1 MTHCNHCILA
11 PRNLEKHM
19 ITIHHLGVSQS
30 DRVVWLMEELN
41 LPYELKWYDR
51 GADFLA
57 PAEYRALH
65 PVGTAPIIV
74 DGDLVMAESTAIVE
88 YISQRHGGG
97 RLSVPVSD
105 PNYPHY
111 LFWMQFNNNLQ
122 SVLFIKLAFQSTGT
136 TPGADN
142 PMMATTQRR
151 EDGIYRALEQRLGES
166 DYLGGREFQLRG
178 YHVDVQSHLAGHA
191 GCADHRRQPAQYQ
204 SLCGARHG
212 KAGLSEG
219 DVHSRARG
227 DQARCLTHSLRHR
240 WLLAVCCV
248 RAPRFT
254 HSPTAGNVTGQFCR
268 M

>member
-1 MTHCNHCILA
+1 
-11 PRNLEKHM
+11 M

-30 DRVVWLMEELN
+30 DRIVWLMEELN

-57 PAEYRALH
+57 PPEYRALH

-97 RLSVPVSD
+97 CLSVPVSD

-111 LFWMQFNNNLQ
+111 LFWMHFNNNLQ
-122 SVLFIKLAFQSTGT
+122 SVLFIKLAFQSTGA
-136 TPGADN
+136 TPAADN

-166 DYLGGREFQLRG
+166 DYLGGAHF
-178 YHVDVQSHLAGHA
+178 S
-191 GCADHRRQPAQYQ
+191 CADIMSVFNLT
-204 SLCGARHG
+204 SLTMLGARAVDDSLPNT
-212 KAGLSEG
+212 KAYVER
-219 DVHSRARG
+219 VTARP
-227 DQARCLTHSLRHR
+227 AYIK
-240 WLLAVCCV
+240 AM
-248 RAPRFT
+248 AI
-254 HSPTAGNVTGQFCR
+254 AGPAATRPGA
-268 M
+268 

>member
-1 MTHCNHCILA
+1 
-11 PRNLEKHM
+11 M

-57 PAEYRALH
+57 PPEYRALH

-97 RLSVPVSD
+97 CLSVPVSD

-122 SVLFIKLAFQSTGT
+122 SVLFIKLAFQSMGT

-166 DYLGGREFQLRG
+166 DYLGGANF
-178 YHVDVQSHLAGHA
+178 S
-191 GCADHRRQPAQYQ
+191 CADIMSMFNLT
-204 SLCGARHG
+204 SLSMLGARTIDDSLPNT
-212 KAGLSEG
+212 KAYVERVS
-219 DVHSRARG
+219 
-227 DQARCLTHSLRHR
+227 
-240 WLLAVCCV
+240 V
-248 RAPRFT
+248 RPAYKKAMSIAGPAATR
-254 HSPTAGNVTGQFCR
+254 PTA
-268 M
+268 

>member
-1 MTHCNHCILA
+1 
-11 PRNLEKHM
+11 M

-41 LPYELKWYDR
+41 LPYELQWYDR

-57 PAEYRALH
+57 PPEYRALH
-65 PVGTAPIIV
+65 PAGTAPIIV

-97 RLSVPVSD
+97 CLSVPVSD

-151 EDGIYRALEQRLGES
+151 EDGIYRALEQRLGDS
-166 DYLGGREFQLRG
+166 DYLGGPNF
-178 YHVDVQSHLAGHA
+178 S
-191 GCADHRRQPAQYQ
+191 CADIMSMFNLT
-204 SLCGARHG
+204 SLTMLGARTIDDSLPNT
-212 KAGLSEG
+212 KAYVER
-219 DVHSRARG
+219 VTARP
-227 DQARCLTHSLRHR
+227 AYKKAMSI
-240 WLLAVCCV
+240 
-248 RAPRFT
+248 
-254 HSPTAGNVTGQFCR
+254 AGPAATR
-268 M
+268 PIA